1 MKILVTGSNG
11 LLGQK
16 LTELILTSGKH
27 ELIATSRGEDRL
39 NAEGYR
45 YYTMDTC
52 RLDQILEVVQTAKP
66 DVIIHTAAMTN
77 VDECELN
84 QDDCFIQNVFATNN
98 IIKAANA
105 VDAFLV
111 HLSTDFIFDGQ
122 DGPYAEE
129 GKANPVSYYGETKL
143 EAEKLVIEKAKHW
156 AIVRTVLV
164 FGIVKDMSRSNIV
177 LWVKDNLTA
186 GKQIKVV
193 DDQWRTPTLA
203 EDLAMGCLL
212 IAEQKAGGI
221 WNISGEEML
230 TPYEMAIATASYFE
244 LDQSLIERVDSTIFT
259 QPAKRPPR
267 TGFIIEKAKKQLG
280 YEPHSFR
287 EGLKLLSEQISSR

>member
-16 LTELILTSGKH
+16 LTELILTNGKH

-39 NAEGYR
+39 NAGGYT
-45 YYTMDTC
+45 YFSMDTSH
-52 RLDQILEVVQTAKP
+52 LDQILEVVQATKP

-77 VDECELN
+77 VDQCELN
-84 QDDCFIQNVFATNN
+84 QVDCFIQNVTATQNV
-98 IIKAANA
+98 IQAANA
-105 VDAFLV
+105 VGAFLV

-122 DGPYAEE
+122 EGPYIEE
-129 GKANPVSYYGETKL
+129 SKANPVSYYGETKL
-143 EAEKLVIEKAKHW
+143 EAEKLVIDQAKQW

-177 LWVKDNLTA
+177 LWVKDSLTA

-230 TPYEMAIATASYFE
+230 TPYDMAIATCEYFE
-244 LDQSLIERVDSTIFT
+244 LDKSLIERVDSTIFT

-267 TGFIIEKAKKQLG
+267 TGFIIKKAKKQLG

-287 EGLKLLSEQISSR
+287 EGLKLLSEQLSSR